1 MGDSGDMSV
10 ISSTDYSIQIMV
22 IRDLCCV
29 TCVIN
34 NCKNAY
40 VLHGYP
46 SFLINKGDVMD
57 LREEPT
63 IATSLNHHNP

>member
-46 SFLINKGDVMD
+46 SFLINK
-57 LREEPT
+57 EEKGKDRGRVYY
-63 IATSLNHHNP
+63 L